1 MSSSI
6 LSHTILFLAFLLL
19 LVHLS
24 NATSVHIIQ
33 DGQSGPVQE
42 EHALAS
48 SRLMLMH
55 GVMYNPPSEQE
66 KFLGQGHNSNDKS
79 TTHTLSVLL
88 RRHEDYEIHSPNQL
102 STLSNR
108 DLASDLLNIGFTLIW
123 DLMDIIIMSSLAY
136 YQSTEFYHNITRD
149 TSGKWRSRPT
159 VQRLVITYGIFHLTF
174 TSAGPI
180 LWQCVRDLTMMLSL
194 LAVGVTFGIFT
205 FVALAAWATI
215 VITLWMIED
224 NIRPMHVIS

>member
-1 MSSSI
+1 
-6 LSHTILFLAFLLL
+6 
-19 LVHLS
+19 
-24 NATSVHIIQ
+24 
-33 DGQSGPVQE
+33 
-42 EHALAS
+42 
-48 SRLMLMH
+48 MLMH

-66 KFLGQGHNSNDKS
+66 KFLGQGHNSDDKS
-79 TTHTLSVLL
+79 TTHTVSVLL
-88 RRHEDYEIHSPNQL
+88 RQHENHKIHSPNQL

-123 DLMDIIIMSSLAY
+123 DFMDIIIGSSLAY
-136 YQSTEFYHNITRD
+136 YQSTEFYRNISRD
-149 TSGKWRSRPT
+149 AGGKWRSRPT

-194 LAVGVTFGIFT
+194 LAVGVTFGTFT